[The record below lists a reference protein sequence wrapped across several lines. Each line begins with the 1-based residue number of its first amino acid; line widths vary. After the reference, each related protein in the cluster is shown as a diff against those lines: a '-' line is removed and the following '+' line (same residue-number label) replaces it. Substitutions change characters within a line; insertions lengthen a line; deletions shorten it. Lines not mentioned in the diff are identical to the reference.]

1 MKKIFIVLLALVL
14 VLSFAAC
21 GEDDTKK
28 SDPKDGTTLAQ
39 TVEEGDLLV
48 VSTPYADLK
57 LPASYEGKVTN
68 KVTSEDPYTVTF
80 STVEGDTELFSII
93 FNGEGD
99 VLMGTLIGEKENTVI
114 YISYADLD
122 PEDQNYEANV
132 LYQEDADTIVNHL
145 KTDYDFMINQIVL
158 YEDDET
164 FDIQTNVTTL
174 KYPAQWKDK
183 VTVDV
188 SDDAVRFSYGDNK
201 LFDLSFVETEDGF
214 LIGKYQDTPIYL
226 VNYELTQGDMT
237 ELEFTELNL
246 MQEDNSVILT
256 HLVEDPNFV
265 LQ

>member
-1 MKKIFIVLLALVL
+1 MKKILIVILALVL

-21 GEDDTKK
+21 GEDDTKN
-28 SDPKDGTTLAQ
+28 DPKDGTIAILESDDSETK
-39 TVEEGDLLV
+39 VI
-48 VSTPYADLK
+48 STPYADLK
-57 LPASYEGKVTN
+57 YPSVFDGKVTN
-68 KVTSEDPYTVTF
+68 KVTSEDPYTVAF
-80 STVEGDTELFSII
+80 STVDDDTLLFSVI

-99 VLMGTLIGEKENTVI
+99 ALLGTIIGEKENTVV
-114 YISYADLD
+114 YMNLPELD
-122 PEDQNYEANV
+122 KDSENYDTNIQLQEKNSVIITNLQNDYEFILNSAVEHEDN
-132 LYQEDADTIVNHL
+132 T
-145 KTDYDFMINQIVL
+145 
-158 YEDDET
+158 T

-188 SDDAVRFSYGDNK
+188 SDDAVRFSYGDIK

-246 MQEDNSVILT
+246 MQEDYSVILN